1 MLFRFFPT
9 PIRMKLRILAAAAIL
24 AAGTSPCLHA
34 QWWNPQ
40 DPTPPK
46 ARGTPMAPKITY
58 TPHVRQMAYMAVNAA
73 IWNDDWA
80 KIDRMYEEFMA
91 EGLRATD
98 GSYFVEAVQS
108 VFHDHFTMVVDA
120 KARDEMARWEAAVP
134 ASRLRPAIRVVMLE
148 SQAWNARGGGST
160 GVVPGEAA
168 QIFRQKLVAAT
179 RALEETEAVGKDSP
193 IWWWAALIVA
203 GSSGRSEAQFDAM
216 FAEATK
222 RFPSYQ
228 PLYYTRVNYLLPQWG
243 GDWARVESFAN
254 RSTKAG
260 STTDGEAMYA
270 WIYVDLSRKTPDLFA
285 DSQLSW
291 PHMKKAFEDLVARY
305 PDPNNRN
312 LFATFACRAR
322 DKETTA
328 KLLAELGAQAKL
340 GAYSEGY
347 TTESCRRFALA
358 PA

>member
-1 MLFRFFPT
+1 MKFPT
-9 PIRMKLRILAAAAIL
+9 LAAAAL
-24 AAGTSPCLHA
+24 AATASLSLQA

-58 TPHVRQMAYMAVNAA
+58 TPYVRDMAYMTVNAA

-91 EGLRATD
+91 EDLRATD
-98 GSYFVEAVQS
+98 GNYFVEAIQR
-108 VFHDHFTMVVDA
+108 VFHDHFGTIDDA
-120 KARDEMARWEAAVP
+120 KARDEMARWEAKVP
-134 ASRLRPAIRVVMLE
+134 VSKLRPAIRVVMLE
-148 SQAWNARGGGST
+148 SQAWKARGGNNSGM
-160 GVVPGEAA
+160 VPGESM

-179 RALEETEAVGKDSP
+179 KALEETEAVGKDSP
-193 IWWWAALIVA
+193 IWWWAALVVA
-203 GSSGRSEAQFDAM
+203 GSSGRPEAQLDAM
-216 FAEATK
+216 FTEATK

-228 PLYYTRVNYLLPQWG
+228 TLHYTRVNYLLPQWG
-243 GDWARVESFAN
+243 GDWDRVELFAN
-254 RSTKAG
+254 RAAKIAAK
-260 STTDGEAMYA
+260 DGDAMYA
-270 WIYVDLSRKTPDLFA
+270 WVYVDLSRKTPDLFA

-291 PHMKKAFEDLVARY
+291 PHMKKAFEEMLARY
-305 PDPNNRN
+305 PDVNNKN

-328 KLLAELGAQAKL
+328 KLLAELGPQARL

-347 TTESCRRFALA
+347 TTETCRRFALT